1 MKRRFLLTS
10 LAASAALL
18 AACKDSTP
26 PGGAAGP
33 ATAPAPAAAAGS
45 TPVTIEAIQAEGKG
59 FSVGSEMAART
70 VYVFFDAQCPHCA
83 ALWES
88 ARPLKSQARF
98 VWMPVGVLNE
108 KSTLE
113 GAAILAAPDPVA
125 AMDQH
130 EASMHAGTG
139 GIAAGTGQD
148 AQKDAIKKN
157 TELMTK
163 FGFGSVPTIVAK
175 HATTGEVVTVEGA
188 LPTAALA
195 AKLGLQAP
203 AS

>member
-18 AACKDSTP
+18 VACKDSTP
-26 PGGAAGP
+26 PGGAAP
-33 ATAPAPAAAAGS
+33 AAAPAPAAGS

-113 GAAILAAPDPVA
+113 GAAILAASDPVA

-139 GIAAGTGQD
+139 GIASASGQD
-148 AQKDAIKKN
+148 AQKDAVKKN

-163 FGFGSVPTIVAK
+163 FGFGSVPTIVTKNAQ
-175 HATTGEVVTVEGA
+175 TGEVVTVEGA

-195 AKLGLQAP
+195 QKLGLQAP